1 MDGIH
6 FRVMLSKEAVF
17 TMKLEHALRD
27 EFIQKHREKHGYDA
41 WFKNGVKASKMLWI
55 SKPSSSIYYL

>member
-1 MDGIH
+1 MAGVH

-27 EFIQKHREKHGYDA
+27 EFIQKQCEKHEYDA
-41 WFKNGVKASKMLWI
+41 WLRME
-55 SKPSSSIYYL
+55 